1 MSLENFILGKIL
13 GKGTY
18 GSVRIVERK
27 EDHKIYAMKSVIINV
42 LTEKEKQN
50 SFNEVRLLAS
60 LKHKNIIDYK
70 ESFFDDARKTLNI
83 VMEYAD
89 DGDLRTKISE
99 TLKNHLS
106 FEESTIW
113 NVLIQ
118 TLEGLKYLHK
128 NNIIHRDLKSANIF
142 LTKDGLIKIG
152 DLNVST
158 IAKKGVANTQTG
170 TPFYA
175 SPEIWNDKPYNSK
188 CDIWSLGCIIYEMA
202 ALHVPFR
209 GTSLHQLYTRIMKG
223 NYPKIPSRYSKDL
236 KIIIKII
243 LNVDAQKRPSAE
255 ELLKNEI
262 IQKKMKEIG
271 LNKIDSNKLS
281 EKAMLIKTIK
291 IPKNISQ
298 INKQLPEKRYELE
311 IKKNKEDMFNH
322 DEYEFSKSHFYKISS
337 NEKNIKFK
345 NDIQSNLMNKNL
357 NNININY
364 VIVTTNDTD
373 RINNEINKIEAEI
386 NNKKIFDN
394 YEQNNAIQKEKIKKP
409 FKDTGYHFF
418 NGNLNNKNI
427 NNNNNINLFLINK
440 KQEKQNE
447 QEPKVRRNTGPS
459 CKILS
464 KENNKLSNIRPKST
478 NNYKQKNIK
487 KNNINAK
494 EGKSNI
500 NIVKHK
506 EINKRQTPSRK
517 NICLSANKNIRKKI
531 RSPIYSDKE
540 IIEKKSKNKESA
552 KKINPLISPLN
563 HKNNHSKP
571 KKQRAV
577 SSKHYK
583 QMNLYN
589 EGKINDKNKINCKNH
604 YNEYYKNN
612 QDKHSDENNEK
623 QKKYKI
629 IYQKIEVIKKGK
641 KNYYKKGKTQVK
653 YIDIGN
659 LSKNKNIKNIIKN
672 NSNIK
677 SRKNYQVIESKKGL
691 NLIVPNKM
699 MN

>member
-70 ESFFDDARKTLNI
+70 ESFFDDTRKTLNI

-142 LTKDGLIKIG
+142 LIKDGLIKIG

-236 KIIIKII
+236 KIII
-243 LNVDAQKRPSAE
+243 NFVT
-255 ELLKNEI
+255 
-262 IQKKMKEIG
+262 
-271 LNKIDSNKLS
+271 
-281 EKAMLIKTIK
+281 LIC
-291 IPKNISQ
+291 Q
-298 INKQLPEKRYELE
+298 
-311 IKKNKEDMFNH
+311 
-322 DEYEFSKSHFYKISS
+322 
-337 NEKNIKFK
+337 
-345 NDIQSNLMNKNL
+345 
-357 NNININY
+357 
-364 VIVTTNDTD
+364 
-373 RINNEINKIEAEI
+373 
-386 NNKKIFDN
+386 
-394 YEQNNAIQKEKIKKP
+394 
-409 FKDTGYHFF
+409 
-418 NGNLNNKNI
+418 
-427 NNNNNINLFLINK
+427 
-440 KQEKQNE
+440 
-447 QEPKVRRNTGPS
+447 
-459 CKILS
+459 
-464 KENNKLSNIRPKST
+464 
-478 NNYKQKNIK
+478 
-487 KNNINAK
+487 
-494 EGKSNI
+494 
-500 NIVKHK
+500 
-506 EINKRQTPSRK
+506 
-517 NICLSANKNIRKKI
+517 
-531 RSPIYSDKE
+531 
-540 IIEKKSKNKESA
+540 
-552 KKINPLISPLN
+552 
-563 HKNNHSKP
+563 
-571 KKQRAV
+571 
-577 SSKHYK
+577 
-583 QMNLYN
+583 
-589 EGKINDKNKINCKNH
+589 
-604 YNEYYKNN
+604 
-612 QDKHSDENNEK
+612 
-623 QKKYKI
+623 
-629 IYQKIEVIKKGK
+629 
-641 KNYYKKGKTQVK
+641 
-653 YIDIGN
+653 
-659 LSKNKNIKNIIKN
+659 
-672 NSNIK
+672 
-677 SRKNYQVIESKKGL
+677 
-691 NLIVPNKM
+691 
-699 MN
+699 